1 MNSLKELS
9 PMIAII
15 FAICTAVWAIYK
27 FIHEYSSKQRNHD
40 ADQLVKFFSTE
51 EKIIEFKKQPEYVKD
66 AIIKNISYLKGHPF
80 SEIEYLLSN
89 ENITLLELRSL
100 LQLKKMNIL
109 VWDKSTRQMNLAAQF
124 QEKNYQHFYDKFK
137 AALSIRKLYSTSR
150 IFNIVLFIVYIFII
164 SIVSSYLKMN
174 LSTNTYFIIF
184 ITLML
189 SMVFF
194 EFLLFNKIEKI
205 SRALK
210 FKKEKLTAFLE
221 EQEKQKLKQFKK

>member
-1 MNSLKELS
+1 M
-9 PMIAII
+9 
-15 FAICTAVWAIYK
+15 
-27 FIHEYSSKQRNHD
+27 
-40 ADQLVKFFSTE
+40 
-51 EKIIEFKKQPEYVKD
+51 KD

-89 ENITLLELRSL
+89 KNITLLELRSL

-109 VWDKSTRQMNLAAQF
+109 VWDKSTRQLNLAAQF
-124 QEKNYQHFYDKFK
+124 QEKNYPHFYDKFK
-137 AALSIRKLYSTSR
+137 AVLSIRKLYSTSR
-150 IFNIVLFIVYIFII
+150 IFNIFLFIVYIFII
-164 SIVSSYLKMN
+164 SIVSSYFKMT

-184 ITLML
+184 MTLML

-205 SRALK
+205 NRALK

-221 EQEKQKLKQFKK
+221 EQEKQKLKQFTI

>member
-9 PMIAII
+9 PMIPII

-89 ENITLLELRSL
+89 KNITLLELRSL

-109 VWDKSTRQMNLAAQF
+109 VWDKSTRQLNLAAQF
-124 QEKNYQHFYDKFK
+124 QKENQQNVLDKFK
-137 AALSIRKLYSTSR
+137 AALNIRRLYNTSR
-150 IFNIVLFIVYIFII
+150 IFNITLFIFYIIAII
-164 SIVSSYLKMN
+164 ILSSYFKMT

-184 ITLML
+184 MTLML

-205 SRALK
+205 NRALK

>member
-9 PMIAII
+9 PMIPII

-109 VWDKSTRQMNLAAQF
+109 VWDKSTRQLNLAAQF
-124 QEKNYQHFYDKFK
+124 QEKNYPHFYDKFK
-137 AALSIRKLYSTSR
+137 AVLSIRK
-150 IFNIVLFIVYIFII
+150 
-164 SIVSSYLKMN
+164 
-174 LSTNTYFIIF
+174 
-184 ITLML
+184 
-189 SMVFF
+189 
-194 EFLLFNKIEKI
+194 
-205 SRALK
+205 
-210 FKKEKLTAFLE
+210 
-221 EQEKQKLKQFKK
+221 

>member
-9 PMIAII
+9 PMIPII

-66 AIIKNISYLKGHPF
+66 AIIRNISYLKGHPF

-89 ENITLLELRSL
+89 KDITLLELRSL

-109 VWDKSTRQMNLAAQF
+109 VWDKSTRQLNLAAQF
-124 QEKNYQHFYDKFK
+124 QKENQQNVLDKFK
-137 AALSIRKLYSTSR
+137 AALNIRRLYNTSR
-150 IFNIVLFIVYIFII
+150 IFNITLFIFYIIVII
-164 SIVSSYLKMN
+164 ILSYYLKIN
-174 LSTNTYFIIF
+174 LPSNKYS
-184 ITLML
+184 ITSKILIL
-189 SMVFF
+189 SVVFF
-194 EFLLFNKIEKI
+194 EFFILNKIEKI
-205 SRALK
+205 KIASK
-210 FKKEKLTAFLE
+210 FYNEKLTAFLE